1 MNHRMFAAG
10 LLGVAL
16 VALTAGCAETSALAR
31 SSDLAGTWHG
41 TYGWVR
47 PDLYDDEA
55 RIALQIREDG
65 TFAATVTPNGGGN
78 NLAKPTTWSG
88 TVVVKGNRV
97 TLRTNGN
104 WGWLTLARSEGGNV
118 LYGVAHDPAIESAVM
133 LKFDRDGSQNAPAA
147 SVSPRRP

>member
-1 MNHRMFAAG
+1 MNHRMFTAG

-16 VALTAGCAETSALAR
+16 VALTAGCAETGALAR
-31 SSDLAGTWHG
+31 PSDLSGTWHG
-41 TYGWVR
+41 TYGWIR

-55 RIALQIREDG
+55 RITLQIREDG
-65 TFAATVTPNGGGN
+65 TFSATVTPNGGGN

-88 TVVVKGNRV
+88 TVVVRGNRV
-97 TLRTNGN
+97 TLRSNGN

-147 SVSPRRP
+147 SVDPRRQ